1 MKFFV
6 GFLVTCLLIGALTP
20 HWRMR
25 DLALVMIALSALVVA
40 AYYFFNLI

>member
-6 GFLVTCLLIGALTP
+6 GFLVICLFIGVLTP

-25 DLALVMIALSALVVA
+25 DVALIAIALSALVVA